1 MGYFLCCGRAVP
13 RRAALH
19 KPRAGASGCHLQTP
33 CPNKRIGDSFLHASA
48 RDMDRSSLRPLVGVT
63 ACLKENGRGGWHHT
77 VGDKYV
83 RAAIHA
89 VGGLPVL
96 IPAIG
101 PELGA
106 DEQATIEALDRLL
119 DTLDGVLLTGSP
131 SNVEPHHYGGE
142 QSRQGT
148 AHDPARD
155 ATTLP
160 LIRHSLDRGVP
171 LFAICRGAQEVN
183 VALGGTLHQL
193 VHEVEGRRDHR
204 SLKSS
209 DIDVN
214 YGPAHDIDIVDG
226 GVLHRLLGERRVQVN
241 SLHAQGVDRLAPRA
255 RLEAVAEDGQVEAF
269 SVPDAPAFALAL
281 QWHPE
286 HRALENPVSMKLF
299 DAFAAAC
306 RSRAAARLAPPMRA
320 AAE

>member
-1 MGYFLCCGRAVP
+1 MQGCTAQGAGRGKGRAI
-13 RRAALH
+13 A
-19 KPRAGASGCHLQTP
+19 KASPKDDDGYTF
-33 CPNKRIGDSFLHASA
+33 IA
-48 RDMDRSSLRPLVGVT
+48 RSGEEMDRSSLRPLVGISS
-63 ACLKENGRGGWHHT
+63 CLKENGRGGWHHT
-77 VGDKYV
+77 VGEKYV

-89 VGGLPVL
+89 VGALPIL

-101 PELGA
+101 PEFGEEA
-106 DEQATIEALDRLL
+106 ATIESLDRLI
-119 DTLDGVLLTGSP
+119 DCLDGVLLTGSP
-131 SNVEPHHYGGE
+131 SNVEPHHYEGE
-142 QSRQGT
+142 DSRPGT

-160 LIRHSLDRGVP
+160 LIRHSIDRGVP
-171 LFAICRGAQEVN
+171 LFAICRGLQEVN
-183 VALGGTLHQL
+183 VALGGSLHQL
-193 VHEVEGRRDHR
+193 VHEIEGRRDHR
-204 SLKSS
+204 APKSP

-214 YGPAHDIDIVDG
+214 YAPAHDIDIIEG
-226 GVLHRLLGERRVQVN
+226 GMLHRLLGERRVVVN

-255 RLEAVAEDGQVEAF
+255 RLEATADDGQVEAF

-306 RSRAAARLAPPMRA
+306 RSRAAARLGIPLRA

>member
-1 MGYFLCCGRAVP
+1 
-13 RRAALH
+13 
-19 KPRAGASGCHLQTP
+19 
-33 CPNKRIGDSFLHASA
+33 
-48 RDMDRSSLRPLVGVT
+48 MDRSSLRPLVGVT

-77 VGDKYV
+77 AGDKYV

-89 VGGLPVL
+89 VGALPVL

-101 PELGA
+101 PELGGN
-106 DEQATIEALDRLL
+106 EQATIEALDRLL
-119 DTLDGVLLTGSP
+119 DMLDGVLLTGSP
-131 SNVEPHHYGGE
+131 SNVEPYHYGGE
-142 QSRQGT
+142 QSREGT

-171 LFAICRGAQEVN
+171 LFAICRGLQEVN

-204 SLKSS
+204 SPKSP
-209 DIDVN
+209 DTDVN
-214 YGPAHDIDIVDG
+214 YAPAHDIEIVEG
-226 GVLHRLLGERRVQVN
+226 GLLQRLLGERRVHVN

-255 RLEAVAEDGQVEAF
+255 RLEAVADDGQVEAF
-269 SVPDAPAFALAL
+269 SIPDAPAFALAL

-286 HRALENPVSMKLF
+286 YRALENPVSTKLF

-306 RSRAAARLAPPMRA
+306 RSRAAARLSPPLRA

>member
-1 MGYFLCCGRAVP
+1 M
-13 RRAALH
+13 
-19 KPRAGASGCHLQTP
+19 
-33 CPNKRIGDSFLHASA
+33 N
-48 RDMDRSSLRPLVGVT
+48 RSSLRPLVGVS

-83 RAAIHA
+83 QAVIRAIGA
-89 VGGLPVL
+89 LPIV
-96 IPAIG
+96 IPAMG
-101 PELGA
+101 PELGDNA
-106 DEQATIEALDRLL
+106 VTEALDRLL

-131 SNVEPHHYGGE
+131 SNVEPHHYDGHP
-142 QSRQGT
+142 SREGT

-160 LIRHSLDRGVP
+160 LIRHTIDRGVP
-171 LFAICRGAQEVN
+171 LIAICRGAQEVN

-193 VHEVEGRRDHR
+193 VHEVPGRRDHR
-204 SLKSS
+204 SPKTS

-214 YGPAHDIDIVDG
+214 YAPAHEIEIVEG
-226 GVLHRLLGERRVQVN
+226 GLLHRLIGARTATVN
-241 SLHAQGVDRLAPRA
+241 SLHAQGVDQLAPRA
-255 RLEAVAEDGQVEAF
+255 RIEAVADDGQIEAF

-286 HRALENPVSMKLF
+286 HRALDNPVSMKMF
-299 DAFAAAC
+299 DAFAEAC
-306 RSRAAARLAPPMRA
+306 RARAERRLRGPMRV

>member
-1 MGYFLCCGRAVP
+1 M
-13 RRAALH
+13 
-19 KPRAGASGCHLQTP
+19 
-33 CPNKRIGDSFLHASA
+33 DSTILHAPA
-48 RDMDRSSLRPLVGVT
+48 EDMARSSLRPLVGVT
-63 ACLKENGRGGWHHT
+63 ACFKENGRGGWHHT

-83 RAAIHA
+83 RAAVQA
-89 VGGLPVL
+89 VGALPVL

-101 PELGA
+101 PELGE
-106 DEQATIEALDRLL
+106 DVEAMTETLDRFL
-119 DTLDGVLLTGSP
+119 DSLDGVLLTGSP

-142 QSRQGT
+142 QSREGT

-160 LIRHSLDRGVP
+160 LIRHCLDRGVP
-171 LFAICRGAQEVN
+171 LFAICRGLQEVN

-204 SLKSS
+204 SPKSP
-209 DIDVN
+209 DTDVN
-214 YGPAHDIDIVDG
+214 YAPAHDIEIVDG

-306 RSRAAARLAPPMRA
+306 RSRAAARLAPTLRA

>member
-1 MGYFLCCGRAVP
+1 
-13 RRAALH
+13 
-19 KPRAGASGCHLQTP
+19 
-33 CPNKRIGDSFLHASA
+33 
-48 RDMDRSSLRPLVGVT
+48 MDRSSLRPLVGISS
-63 ACLKENGRGGWHHT
+63 CLKENGRGGWHHT
-77 VGDKYV
+77 VGEKYV

-89 VGGLPVL
+89 VGGLPIL

-101 PELGA
+101 PEFG
-106 DEQATIEALDRLL
+106 EETATIEALDRLI
-119 DTLDGVLLTGSP
+119 DCLDGVLLTGSP
-131 SNVEPHHYGGE
+131 SNVEPHHYDG
-142 QSRQGT
+142 QDSRPGT

-160 LIRHSLDRGVP
+160 LIRHSIDRGVP
-171 LFAICRGAQEVN
+171 LFAICRGLQEVN
-183 VALGGTLHQL
+183 VALGG
-193 VHEVEGRRDHR
+193 
-204 SLKSS
+204 SL
-209 DIDVN
+209 
-214 YGPAHDIDIVDG
+214 YQ
-226 GVLHRLLGERRVQVN
+226 LGERRVVVN

-255 RLEAVAEDGQVEAF
+255 RLEAVADDGQVEAF

-306 RSRAAARLAPPMRA
+306 RSRAAARLGIPLRA